1 MLGILGADALALC
14 PATADATSL
23 FLASF
28 AIAAAQLVAALCL
41 PLLRSPR
48 FLLARDRDSEEARD
62 VCRAL
67 YDLTDA
73 QADDE
78 CALIAG
84 ADARQKSDS
93 VGGALDGGG
102 LDGGGGRRPRA
113 VSLVT
118 VPPPGLLSDPAYRY
132 LFGSLLCLHVVQQL
146 CGINAVFYYSTS
158 FLQGVVDDPAVG
170 TALVGV
176 VNVREPRARRTVPSD
191 ARPLSNPRA
200 RAGARDA
207 RGLARD
213 GRHGPAAPARALV
226 RRHAALDARHPR
238 RDARRGRARVGAR
251 RRALVSAPPP
261 PRARARS
268 AMFLF

>member
-23 FLASF
+23 FFASF

-73 QADDE
+73 QAEDE

-102 LDGGGGRRPRA
+102 LDGGGRRPRA

-146 CGINAVFYYSTS
+146 CGINAVFYYSNL
-158 FLQGVVDDPAVG
+158 FFDGIIDNPLVG
-170 TALVGV
+170 TTIVAF
-176 VNVREPRARRTVPSD
+176 VNVLATWVAQILMDRCFRRTLLLWS
-191 ARPLSNPRA
+191 
-200 RAGARDA
+200 AG
-207 RGLARD
+207 GM
-213 GRHGPAAPARALV
+213 V
-226 RRHAALDARHPR
+226 
-238 RDARRGRARVGAR
+238 V
-251 RRALVSAPPP
+251 
-261 PRARARS
+261 
-268 AMFLF
+268 